1 MREVYLDTLPKRY
14 GLGGN
19 KDKLVVDWKNS
30 IGCKVK
36 FVYEEIEGEVEIL
49 DYNSKTS
56 RLLIK
61 FKDDEMEIKAGN
73 FARCKMGNL
82 VGKKSSKFKVE
93 IGQEFVYGNQNM
105 TIIDRE
111 YKPRKYNKDK
121 SESKFYKYKC
131 NVCGWDKGWIGESL
145 LLRHRSGCSCC
156 RGLTIVEGINDI
168 PTTAPWM
175 VKYFQGGY
183 DEAKQYTRRS
193 DKKIIPI
200 CPDCGTIKDKE
211 IYIGNIYE
219 TKSIGCEC
227 SDSISYPTKFVYSML
242 KQLNINFK
250 REKIFDWATNKRYDF
265 YIESLDTIIEV
276 HGRQHYDRTF
286 AAFGAKTLQE
296 EQANDLEKEVLALKN
311 GVSNYIVID
320 ARHSDSSFMINSIL
334 NNELTNSI
342 FDLSNVNWEEC
353 EKFARKNIAL
363 EVCKYKKENPNM
375 NPMQISKVFNISHV
389 TVRRYL
395 DSGYNFGWC

>member
-19 KDKLVVDWKNS
+19 KDKVVVDWKNS

-61 FKDDEMEIKAGN
+61 FKDDEIEIKAGN
-73 FARCKMGNL
+73 FTRCKIGNL
-82 VGKKSSKFKVE
+82 IGKKSSKFKIEV
-93 IGQEFVYGNQNM
+93 GQEFIYNNQNM
-105 TIIDRE
+105 AIIDRK
-111 YKPRKYNKDK
+111 YTPRSQSNQ

-131 NVCGWDKGWIGESL
+131 NICGWGEGWIGESL
-145 LLRHRSGCSCC
+145 LLRQKSGCSCC
-156 RGLTIVEGINDI
+156 NGKTVVEGINDI

-183 DEAKQYTRRS
+183 EEAKKYTRRS

-200 CPDCGTIKDKE
+200 CPDCKTVKDKE

-227 SDSISYPTKFVYSML
+227 GDSISYPTKFIYSML
-242 KQLNINFK
+242 KQLNIDFK
-250 REKIFDWATNKRYDF
+250 REKIFDWAKNKRYDF
-265 YIESLDTIIEV
+265 YIPEINTIIEV
-276 HGRQHYDRTF
+276 NGRQHYSTSFVGIGGRT
-286 AAFGAKTLQE
+286 LLE
-296 EQANDLEKEVLALKN
+296 EQSNDKEKEMSALEN
-311 GVSNYIVID
+311 GISNYIVID
-320 ARHSDSSFMINSIL
+320 ARISESAFMIDSIL
-334 NNELTNSI
+334 NNELVKSI
-342 FDLSNVNWEEC
+342 FDISKVNWEEC
-353 EKFARKNIAL
+353 EKFARNNMAL
-363 EVCKYKKENPNM
+363 EVCKFKKENPDM
-375 NPMQISKVFNISHV
+375 NPMRIAEVFEISHN

-395 DSGYNFGWC
+395 NSGNTFGWC